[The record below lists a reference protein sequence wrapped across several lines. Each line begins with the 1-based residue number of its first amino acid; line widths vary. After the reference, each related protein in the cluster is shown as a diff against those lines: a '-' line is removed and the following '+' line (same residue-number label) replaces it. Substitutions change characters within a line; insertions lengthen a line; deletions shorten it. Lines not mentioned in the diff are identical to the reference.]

1 MFWYTAALRWSRNFT
16 FLITFGLGGLWQMLY
31 APSGFHSMQILKE
44 FILISGFWEEM
55 AHTNI
60 YIGFLKFLLSPYPIW
75 KGTTAPK
82 VSTSH
87 LSCSRSWI
95 SLGSFLHLPLSRNCI
110 TIHWRFLAYICILY
124 QTHFSGIFVMLDS
137 HDDSILSLRAD
148 TTKGTILS
156 S

>member
-31 APSGFHSMQILKE
+31 APSGFHSTQILKE

-60 YIGFLKFLLSPYPIW
+60 YRFLKILFSPYPIW
-75 KGTTAPK
+75 KGKTAFK

-87 LSCSRSWI
+87 LICSSSWV
-95 SLGSFLHLPLSRNCI
+95 SLGSFPPLTLFRNCI
-110 TIHWRFLAYICILY
+110 TMHWHFLTYICNLY
-124 QTHFSGIFVMLDS
+124 QNHFSEIFVMLDS
-137 HDDSILSLRAD
+137 HYDSISSLRAD
-148 TTKGTILS
+148 ATSGTVLS